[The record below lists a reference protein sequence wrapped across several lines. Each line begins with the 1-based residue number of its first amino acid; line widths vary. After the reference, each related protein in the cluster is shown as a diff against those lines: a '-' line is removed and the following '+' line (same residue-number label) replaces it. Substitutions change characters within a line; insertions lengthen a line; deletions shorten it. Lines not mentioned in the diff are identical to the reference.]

1 MNNPKIT
8 LTQEKE
14 TLFVPLY
21 GKAMASRQPDPIL
34 VDRKA
39 EEILARVDYD
49 FSQLKTPPQTR
60 ITLAMRAKKLDGA
73 VRDFLSAHKPGLVL
87 HLGCGLDSRIE
98 RVAPG
103 PVPWYDLDY
112 AEVIALRRQFYE
124 ETATYHMLGTSVTDP
139 AWLAAVAEPGPA
151 IIVAEGLLMY
161 LQPAEVK
168 ALVLRLRERWPGSQ
182 LACDVFSQMT
192 VDRIRRHPA
201 IRKTQAEIHWG
212 LDDAREVE
220 GWAPGIRLLEE
231 WPYTASPDVG
241 KLGLGFRLMFR
252 LMGAIPAA
260 QKAHRVVRYQL

>member
-1 MNNPKIT
+1 MHNAKIT
-8 LTQEKE
+8 LTKEKE

-39 EEILARVDYD
+39 EEILARIDYD
-49 FSQLKTPPQTR
+49 FSQLRTPPQTR
-60 ITLAMRAKKLDGA
+60 VTLAMRAKKLDEV
-73 VRDFLSAHKPGLVL
+73 VRNFLAAHSPGLVL

-112 AEVIALRRQFYE
+112 PEVIDLRRRFYA
-124 ETATYHMLGTSVTDP
+124 ETATYRMLGYSVTDP
-139 AWLAAVAEPGPA
+139 AWLAAVPEPGPA

-161 LQPAEVK
+161 LPSADVK
-168 ALVLRLRERWPGSQ
+168 ALVLRLRERFPGSE
-182 LACDVFSQMT
+182 LAADVFSQAT
-192 VDRIRRHPA
+192 VDRIRRHPG

-220 GWAPGIRLLEE
+220 SWAPGIRLLEE

-241 KLGLGFRLMFR
+241 KLGLAFRLMFR

-260 QKAHRVVRYQL
+260 KKAHRVVRYLL